1 MSRYR
6 HHKRAFLSVA
16 LCIAALVVSGCST
29 SDTTATGST
38 GSTGDN
44 GPMSDCVKTAAAN
57 LKPFERI
64 PTHLPAYFTPLA
76 AAPKPGKKII
86 YLANSNPYEQI
97 VAKSLAEAAD
107 AVGWSAEAINFEP
120 TVEDLNAKFM
130 QAISQH
136 PDVIATDGWPIAE
149 IQQSV
154 DAAKKAGI
162 VVADGA
168 VTDVPR
174 DTTGFAATMNG
185 ASSNQEIAD
194 IEANWVA
201 MDSKCTGHVA
211 QFGLPYAVLRVQNTQ
226 FEKTLKTVCPDC
238 KTSYTELQN
247 ADIGTPAATNA
258 IVSAVQADPSIKYV
272 GMPIGAIDAGLQAA
286 FAQAG
291 VTDVKIFGGA
301 PATAEYA
308 AMKQGDGSMWVA
320 SSPALAGWVL
330 LDAVLRVLNTGKAF
344 PGFVE
349 PEVMLTSDNI
359 PADATENTA
368 YPTDYQQEFKTLWKV
383 GG

>member
-6 HHKRAFLSVA
+6 HHKRAFLPAA
-16 LCIAALVVSGCST
+16 LCIAVLVISGCST
-29 SDTTATGST
+29 SDKTAT

-44 GPMSDCVKTAAAN
+44 GPTSDCVKRAAAN

-64 PTHLPAYFTPLA
+64 PTQLPADYTPLA

-86 YLANSNPYEQI
+86 YLANSNPYEQT
-97 VAKSLAEAAD
+97 VSKSMAKAAD

-136 PDVIATDGWPIAE
+136 PDVIVTDGWPIAE

-168 VTDVPR
+168 VIDVPK

-201 MDSKCTGHVA
+201 VDSKCAGHVA
-211 QFGLPYAVLRVQNTQ
+211 QFSLPYAVLRVQETQ
-226 FEKTLKTVCPDC
+226 FEKTLKTACPNC
-238 KTSYTELQN
+238 KTSFTELQN

-272 GMPIGAIDAGLQAA
+272 GMPIGAVAAGLRPA

-291 VTDVKIFGGA
+291 ITDVKIFGSA
-301 PATAEYA
+301 PAREQYA
-308 AMKQGDGSMWVA
+308 AMKKGDGSMWVA
-320 SSPALAGWVL
+320 SSPTMAGWVIV
-330 LDAVLRVLNTGKAF
+330 DAMLRVFDTGQAF
-344 PGFVE
+344 PGFVQ
-349 PEVMLTSDNI
+349 PNVMLTSDNI
-359 PADATENTA
+359 PKDATENTA
-368 YPTDYQQEFKTLWKV
+368 YPTDYQQEFRTIWKQSR
-383 GG
+383 

>member
-6 HHKRAFLSVA
+6 HHKRAFLPAA
-16 LCIAALVVSGCST
+16 LCIAALVISSCST

-38 GSTGDN
+38 GDN
-44 GPMSDCVKTAAAN
+44 GPMSDCEKSAAAN
-57 LKPFERI
+57 LEPFERI
-64 PTHLPAYFTPLA
+64 PGQLPADYTPLA

-86 YLANSNPYEQI
+86 FLANSNPYEQT
-97 VAKSLAEAAD
+97 VGKSLVEAAD
-107 AVGWSAEAINFEP
+107 AVGWSAEALNFEP

-136 PDVIATDGWPIAE
+136 PDVIATDGWPIAA

-162 VVADGA
+162 MVALGA

-174 DTTGFAATMNG
+174 DATGFAAAISGT
-185 ASSNQEIAD
+185 SSFQRTAD
-194 IEANWVA
+194 IQANWVA
-201 MDSKCTGHVA
+201 KDSKCTGHVA
-211 QFGLPYAVLRVQNTQ
+211 QFGLPYEVLQVQNTQ

-258 IVSAVQADPSIKYV
+258 MVSAVQADPSIKYV
-272 GMPIGAIDAGLQAA
+272 GVPIGGLAAGLQPA

-291 VTDVKIFGGA
+291 ITGVKIFGAA
-301 PATAEYA
+301 PATAEYE
-308 AMKQGDGSMWVA
+308 AMKRGDGSMWVA
-320 SSPALAGWVL
+320 SSAAMAGWVL
-330 LDAVLRVLNTGKAF
+330 LDAMLRVFDTGQAF
-344 PGFVE
+344 PGFVQ
-349 PEVMLTSDNI
+349 PNVMLTSDNI

-368 YPTDYQQEFKTLWKV
+368 YPTDYQQEFKALWKV
-383 GG
+383 DD